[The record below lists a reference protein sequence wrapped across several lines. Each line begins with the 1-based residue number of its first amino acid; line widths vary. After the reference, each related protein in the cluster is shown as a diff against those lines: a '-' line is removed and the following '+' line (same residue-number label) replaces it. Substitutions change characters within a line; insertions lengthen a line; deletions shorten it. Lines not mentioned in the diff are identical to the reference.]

1 MYVDIFYNWEEI
13 LKERQEILRKEE
25 MERNTRID
33 KSKQLRGTWEIMRVC
48 KDFLEEWE
56 GDWSEGSEKTR
67 AKQEELKRQ

>member
-13 LKERQEILRKEE
+13 LKERKEE